1 VIRRPLLDVTDV
13 VVRYGP
19 VVAVNGASLSVGDGE
34 LVSLIGP
41 NGAGKTSLFNAI
53 AGVLRPEEGRVRL
66 DGEPLDELPPHIR
79 ARQGLARTFQ
89 GGRLFGRMTLRENLE
104 VAHYERGRSG
114 LLSGFLGGPLAR
126 RDRRRD
132 RRLAETILEAMALT
146 EVADLPC
153 SGLPFGMQRRAEVA
167 RALCLEPRILLLD
180 EPSAGLD
187 PAESA
192 ALATT
197 ILRLRDSLGLAVL
210 LIEHDMTFV
219 MNISDYIYVLDFG
232 VPLADGTPQH
242 VRSDPAVVAAYLGED
257 VVV

>member
-1 VIRRPLLDVTDV
+1 MIRRPLLDVSDV

-19 VVAVNGASLSVGDGE
+19 VVAVDGATLSVGDGE
-34 LVSLIGP
+34 LVALIGP

-53 AGVLRPEEGRVRL
+53 AGVLRPEEGSVRL
-66 DGEPLDELPPHIR
+66 DGEPLDGLPPHIR
-79 ARQGLARTFQ
+79 ARRGLARTFQ
-89 GGRLFGRMTLRENLE
+89 GGRLFSRMTLRENLE

-114 LLSGFLGGPLAR
+114 LASGCLGGPLAR
-126 RDRRRD
+126 RDRHRD
-132 RRLAETILEAMALT
+132 RRLAGSVLEAMDLADF
-146 EVADLPC
+146 ADLPC
-153 SGLPFGMQRRAEVA
+153 ASLPFGMQRRAEVA

-192 ALATT
+192 ALAAT
-197 ILRLRDSLGLAVL
+197 IVRLRDTTGLAVL

-232 VPLADGTPQH
+232 VSLAEGTPQQ
-242 VRSDPAVVAAYLGED
+242 VRSDPAVVAAYLGVD
-257 VVV
+257 VVA